1 MKTISSSHRAESSRV
16 RQLLA
21 HDFELLENRLLFAT
35 ITVTTAADTLKAND
49 GVVSLREAITATNAN
64 SSLGDSDISGQN
76 PGSYGSADQIRF
88 NIAGSGI
95 RTINVGS
102 SGKGRLPTI
111 TDGVTIN
118 GYTQPGASPNTK
130 ANSDDATI
138 LIELNGANAGNAADG
153 IDVHIPGGGS
163 ATKHAVIRG
172 LAINRFSL
180 NGIHIQSNYNVV
192 TGNFVGTNPQGTVAQ
207 PNQND
212 GIRIAYASHN
222 TIGGTS
228 SGDRNLSSGNTIDG
242 IHVVGDLAHP
252 STSNVIQGNFV
263 GVNAAGTGSV
273 GNRPG
278 APAPGTAQGNSF
290 FGIEISG
297 GNNNLIGGTSSGA
310 RNVVGLNGAGIE
322 IDNGGQGNIIQGNY
336 SGVGADGHTPVGNLL
351 HGVVLRSDG
360 NLPAPLGPGQ
370 PHEPGVK
377 HNLVGGTTAGAGNL
391 IEFNGTGGVAVFK
404 NPLNAS
410 FQNNDGNAIL
420 GNSIYLNGRS
430 DPHTLLGID
439 LVTGPTF
446 PADDGITP
454 NDSGDA
460 DMGPNQTQNF
470 PVLASATRSG
480 SSTVVI
486 GSLSTKANQ
495 TYRIEF
501 FASDPDPAGGIAEGQ
516 HFIGFKN
523 VTTNSSGKAN
533 FTATLAFAAGSNQV
547 VTATAT
553 SPGQHTS
560 EFSAAVHLTPSTTLA
575 INNIKQDEG
584 DSGTRNFVFTVT
596 RAGNT
601 SGTTTVHFATASGTA
616 ISSGDFNKTSGTL
629 TFASGQLTRTIT
641 VQVRSDTKVEGDETF
656 VVNLSNAVGAS
667 IVDAQGIAT
676 IDNDD

>member
-1 MKTISSSHRAESSRV
+1 MKNVLRSRRARSARASV
-16 RQLLA
+16 MD
-21 HDFELLENRLLFAT
+21 HGFELLEDRVLFAT
-35 ITVTTAADTLKAND
+35 ITVTTAADSLKAND

-64 SSLGDSDISGQN
+64 SSLGDPDIIGQN

-88 NIAGSGI
+88 NISGSGVH
-95 RTINVGS
+95 TINVGS
-102 SGKGRLPTI
+102 SGHGRLPTI
-111 TDGVTIN
+111 TDGVTID
-118 GYTQPGASPNTK
+118 GYTQPGASANTK
-130 ANSDDATI
+130 SSSDDAKV
-138 LIELNGANAGNAADG
+138 LVELNGSNAGNAADG

-163 ATKHAVIRG
+163 AGKHAVIRG

-180 NGIHIQSNYNVV
+180 NGIHLQSNFNVV

-212 GIRIAYASHN
+212 GIRIAFARNN
-222 TIGGTS
+222 TVGGTS
-228 SGDRNLSSGNTIDG
+228 PGDRNLSSGNTIDG

-252 STSNVIQGNFV
+252 ATQNVIQGNFV

-278 APAPGTAQGNSF
+278 APAPGTPQGNSF

-297 GNNNLIGGTSSGA
+297 GNNNLVGGTTSGA

-322 IDNGGQGNIIQGNY
+322 IDNGGQGNVIQGNY

-360 NLPAPLGPGQ
+360 NLGAPLGPGQ
-370 PHEPGVK
+370 PNEPGVK
-377 HNLVGGTTAGAGNL
+377 NNLVGGTVAGAGNL
-391 IEFNGTGGVAVFK
+391 IEFNGTGGVAVFL

-410 FQNNDGNAIL
+410 HQSNDGNAIL

-430 DPHTLLGID
+430 NPNVLLGID

-470 PVLASATRSG
+470 PVLTSAKRSG
-480 SSTVVI
+480 GNTVVT
-486 GSLSTKANQ
+486 GSLDTKPNQ
-495 TYRIEF
+495 TYRVEF
-501 FASDPDPAGGIAEGQ
+501 FASDPDPVGGIAEGQ

-523 VTTNSSGKAN
+523 VTTGANGKAN
-533 FTATLAFAAGSNQV
+533 FSATLAFAAGSNQV
-547 VTATAT
+547 ITATAT
-553 SPGQHTS
+553 SPGNNTS
-560 EFSAAVHLTPSTTLA
+560 EFSAPVHLTSSTTLA

-584 DSGTRNFVFTVT
+584 DSGLRNFVFTVT
-596 RAGNT
+596 RSGDT

-656 VVNLSNAVGAS
+656 FVNLSNAVGAS
-667 IVDAQGIAT
+667 ITDSQGSAI

>member
-1 MKTISSSHRAESSRV
+1 MKNVLRSRRARSARASV
-16 RQLLA
+16 MD
-21 HDFELLENRLLFAT
+21 HGFELLEDRVLFAT
-35 ITVTTAADTLKAND
+35 ITVTTAADSLKAND

-64 SSLGDSDISGQN
+64 SSLGDPDIIGQN

-88 NIAGSGI
+88 NISGSGVH
-95 RTINVGS
+95 TINVGS
-102 SGKGRLPTI
+102 SGHGRLPTI
-111 TDGVTIN
+111 TDGVTID
-118 GYTQPGASPNTK
+118 GYTQPGASANTK
-130 ANSDDATI
+130 SSSDDAKV
-138 LIELNGANAGNAADG
+138 LVELNGSNAGNAADG

-163 ATKHAVIRG
+163 AGKHAVIRG

-180 NGIHIQSNYNVV
+180 NGIHLQSNFNVV
-192 TGNFVGTNPQGTVAQ
+192 AGNFVGTNPQGTVAQ

-212 GIRIAYASHN
+212 GIRIAFARNN
-222 TIGGTS
+222 TVGGTS
-228 SGDRNLSSGNTIDG
+228 PGDRNLSSGNTIDG

-252 STSNVIQGNFV
+252 ATQNVIQGNFV

-278 APAPGTAQGNSF
+278 APAPGTPQGNSF

-297 GNNNLIGGTSSGA
+297 GNNNLVGGTTSGA

-322 IDNGGQGNIIQGNY
+322 IDNGGQGNVIQGNY

-360 NLPAPLGPGQ
+360 NLGAPLGPGQ
-370 PHEPGVK
+370 PNEPGVK
-377 HNLVGGTTAGAGNL
+377 NNLVGGTVAGAGNL
-391 IEFNGTGGVAVFK
+391 IEFNGTGGVAVFL

-410 FQNNDGNAIL
+410 HQSNDGNAIL

-430 DPHTLLGID
+430 NPNVLLGID

-454 NDSGDA
+454 NDNGDT
-460 DMGPNQTQNF
+460 DSGPNQTQNF
-470 PVLASATRSG
+470 PVLTSAKRSG
-480 SSTVVI
+480 GNTVVT
-486 GSLSTKANQ
+486 GSLDTKPNQ
-495 TYRIEF
+495 TYRVEF
-501 FASDPDPAGGIAEGQ
+501 FASDPDPVGGIAEGQ

-523 VTTNSSGKAN
+523 VTTGANGKAN
-533 FTATLAFAAGSNQV
+533 FSATLAFAAGSNQV
-547 VTATAT
+547 ITATAT
-553 SPGQHTS
+553 SPGNNTS
-560 EFSAAVHLTPSTTLA
+560 EFSAPVHLTSSTTLA

-584 DSGTRNFVFTVT
+584 DSGLRNFVFTVT
-596 RAGNT
+596 RSGDT

-656 VVNLSNAVGAS
+656 FVNLSNAVGAS
-667 IVDAQGIAT
+667 ITDSQGSAI